1 VRRLTNIGWLLT
13 ASLLAQSAAPPRYE
27 TRAEHDPNG
36 TGTFY
41 MGREIAHVMGHPG
54 ADWLD
59 RPERER
65 EEKPAKLLDLLQLA
79 PGDTVADIGAGTGY
93 FSFRIAERVGPQGK
107 VYATDI
113 QPEMLDIIRRRV
125 KEKNVSNIET
135 ILGTADDPRLPP
147 NSTDLILLVDVYH
160 ELDHPWEMAFGMVKA
175 LKPGGRLV
183 LVEYRLEDPAIPV
196 KLVHK
201 MSEKQVRREMEP
213 HGLTW
218 VGTIDALPR
227 QHVIVFRKTGE
238 PAK

>member
-1 VRRLTNIGWLLT
+1 
-13 ASLLAQSAAPPRYE
+13 
-27 TRAEHDPNG
+27 
-36 TGTFY
+36 
-41 MGREIAHVMGHPG
+41 
-54 ADWLD
+54 
-59 RPERER
+59 
-65 EEKPAKLLDLLQLA
+65 
-79 PGDTVADIGAGTGY
+79 
-93 FSFRIAERVGPQGK
+93 
-107 VYATDI
+107 
-113 QPEMLDIIRRRV
+113 
-125 KEKNVSNIET
+125 
-135 ILGTADDPRLPP
+135 
-147 NSTDLILLVDVYH
+147 
-160 ELDHPWEMAFGMVKA
+160 